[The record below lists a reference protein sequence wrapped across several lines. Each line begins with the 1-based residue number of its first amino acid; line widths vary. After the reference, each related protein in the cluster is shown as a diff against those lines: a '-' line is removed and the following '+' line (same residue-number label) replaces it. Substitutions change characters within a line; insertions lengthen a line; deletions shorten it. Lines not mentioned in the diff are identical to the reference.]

1 MEVMMGGSQY
11 QYILKKKQLNSDSK
25 NSHEY
30 KTYRNKVLT
39 VPTIGAGYQDSVH
52 MSIEYNATRKT
63 RQVSIRRLRDL
74 ILFS

>member
-1 MEVMMGGSQY
+1 M
-11 QYILKKKQLNSDSK
+11 
-25 NSHEY
+25 
-30 KTYRNKVLT
+30 

-63 RQVSIRRLRDL
+63 RQVSIRRLRDF